1 MAKPI
6 LAVVGRPNVGKSTLF
21 NKIIGRRVSIV
32 EDTPGVTRDRIYA
45 DTEWAGRQFTVI
57 DTGGLDPE
65 SDDIMV
71 QQVFNQAELAM
82 ETADVIL
89 LVTDVKAGPIDADT
103 DVANVLRKTQKPVL
117 LAVNKMDNM
126 RADNHD
132 IYEFYKLGLGDP
144 ISISAAQ
151 GLGIGDLLDEI
162 IRYLPLET
170 DIQPEIDAIR
180 TAVIGKPNV
189 GKSSLINRILGE
201 DRLIVSDIPGTTRDA
216 VDSEVTIDGQK
227 YIFIDTAGIRRKA
240 KIKGNIERYS
250 ILRAVSAVNRADVC
264 VILINAEEGV
274 TEQDSKIAGI
284 AHECGKASVIVV
296 NKWDII
302 EKDDKTINIY
312 MKAIA
317 NELGFMSYAPM
328 LFISAKT
335 GLRLNKLY
343 ALIHTA
349 YQNYCMRIS
358 TGVLNDV
365 LTEAA
370 ALNQPPSD
378 KGRQLKI
385 FYGTQVSV
393 KPPTFVLFVN
403 NSELMHYSYKR
414 YIENQIRESFGFT
427 ATPLRFLVRSRDNN
441 G

>member
-32 EDTPGVTRDRIYA
+32 EDTPGVTRDRVYA
-45 DTEWAGRQFTVI
+45 DAEWAGRQFTVI

-89 LVTDVKAGPIDADT
+89 LVTDVKTGPIDADT
-103 DVANVLRKTQKPVL
+103 DAANVLRKTQKPVL

-126 RADNHD
+126 RTDNHG

-144 ISISAAQ
+144 IAISAAQ

-162 IRYLPLET
+162 IRYLPPET
-170 DIQPEIDAIR
+170 DIQPETDAIR

-216 VDSEVTIDGQK
+216 VDSEVTIDDQK
-227 YIFIDTAGIRRKA
+227 YVFIDTAGIRRKA

-264 VILINAEEGV
+264 VLLINAEEGV

-343 ALIHTA
+343 ELIHTA
-349 YQNYCMRIS
+349 YQNYCMRIA

-414 YIENQIRESFGFT
+414 YIENQIRESFGF
-427 ATPLRFLVRSRDNN
+427 AGTPLRFLVRNRDNK

>member
-32 EDTPGVTRDRIYA
+32 EDTPGVTRDRVYA
-45 DTEWAGRQFTVI
+45 DAEWAGRQFTVI

-89 LVTDVKAGPIDADT
+89 LVTDAKTGPIDADT
-103 DVANVLRKTQKPVL
+103 DAANVLRKTQKPVL

-126 RADNHD
+126 RTDNHD

-144 ISISAAQ
+144 IAISAAQ

-162 IRYLPLET
+162 IRYLPPET
-170 DIQPEIDAIR
+170 DIQPETDAIR

-216 VDSEVTIDGQK
+216 VDSEVTIDDQK
-227 YIFIDTAGIRRKA
+227 YVFIDTAGIRRKA

-264 VILINAEEGV
+264 VLLINAEEGV

-343 ALIHTA
+343 ELIHTA
-349 YQNYCMRIS
+349 YQNYCMRIA

-414 YIENQIRESFGFT
+414 YIENQIRESFGF
-427 ATPLRFLVRSRDNN
+427 AGTPLRFLVRNRDNK